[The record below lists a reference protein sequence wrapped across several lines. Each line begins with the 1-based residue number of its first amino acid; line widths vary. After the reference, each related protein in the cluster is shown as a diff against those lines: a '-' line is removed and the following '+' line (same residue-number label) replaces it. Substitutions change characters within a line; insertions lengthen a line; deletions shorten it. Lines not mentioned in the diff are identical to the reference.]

1 MDIAS
6 AVDQTL
12 THLQEG
18 RLTKSFCVRYPGK
31 VREESGE
38 ESGEE
43 GGEESGEE
51 SGEERGAERGGK
63 ERKGGGRRRE

>member
-1 MDIAS
+1 VDIAS

-38 ESGEE
+38 E